1 MDPLLVR
8 APMAEQVCSISTRTR
23 ARTRSSSSSTTTTT
37 VWEKMQEKG
46 P

>member
-23 ARTRSSSSSTTTTT
+23 TRARSSSTTTTTTT
-37 VWEKMQEKG
+37 VWEKMREKG
-46 P
+46 